1 MFVRCRSFSSFC
13 LPLLTR
19 VLASLSRG
27 RPGIFSS
34 LYYVLVLLALNCAIS
49 FLLFLCFIG
58 RFLCSP
64 VVVFCVSFCLPSL
77 SRVLAFPF
85 RDRLA
90 IVLRSVVFSLCWVVL
105 FAVIGFVYLPP
116 WVVFVLFWSVRFESK
131 PSGFL
136 VLFWSVRFESKPS
149 GSLVL
154 FWSVR
159 FESKPSGF
167 SFYSLL
173 SVRFESKPSGFGP

>member
-1 MFVRCRSFSSFC
+1 MRLVFSCFFVLSIVSFVRLLLFSMFLSVY
-13 LPLLTR
+13 LLY
-19 VLASLSRG
+19 LASSCLRFMIGSRL
-27 RPGIFSS
+27 FSDL
-34 LYYVLVLLALNCAIS
+34 LYSRSAG
-49 FLLFLCFIG
+49 LFLF
-58 RFLCSP
+58 
-64 VVVFCVSFCLPSL
+64 V
-77 SRVLAFPF
+77 
-85 RDRLA
+85 
-90 IVLRSVVFSLCWVVL
+90 
-105 FAVIGFVYLPP
+105 VIGFVYLPL
-116 WVVFVLFWSVRFESK
+116 WVVFILFWSVRFESK

>member
-1 MFVRCRSFSSFC
+1 MFLSVY
-13 LPLLTR
+13 LLY
-19 VLASLSRG
+19 LASSCLRFVIGSQLFSDLLYSRSAG
-27 RPGIFSS
+27 
-34 LYYVLVLLALNCAIS
+34 
-49 FLLFLCFIG
+49 LFLF
-58 RFLCSP
+58 
-64 VVVFCVSFCLPSL
+64 V
-77 SRVLAFPF
+77 
-85 RDRLA
+85 
-90 IVLRSVVFSLCWVVL
+90 
-105 FAVIGFVYLPP
+105 VIGFVYLPL
-116 WVVFVLFWSVRFESK
+116 WVVFVLSLSVRFESK